1 MQQFSTGKVW
11 IMPIIE
17 QGWLIPGFAQDFP
30 FTKLTTT
37 TTKTTTAAPLLYD
50 AQYLL
55 RGEE

>member
-37 TTKTTTAAPLLYD
+37 KTTTAALLLYD

>member
-37 TTKTTTAAPLLYD
+37 TKTTTAAPLLYG

>member
-37 TTKTTTAAPLLYD
+37 KTTTAAPLLYD